1 MGDPIAEN
9 LREAIYTAKIRA
21 YATSCS
27 NPEKEAQLKR
37 LRALMDE
44 AHELCDEILDH

>member
-1 MGDPIAEN
+1 MGDPIAEK

-27 NPEKEAQLKR
+27 NPEKEALLEK

-44 AHELCDEILDH
+44 AQQLCDEILDK